1 MLMQELKKSL
11 SLVNAD
17 IEHME
22 ESDHACSKEYE
33 LLLGTRRLIQ
43 RAIKRMERLEALGKK
58 VSA

>member
-11 SLVNAD
+11 SLVNED

-43 RAIKRMERLEALGKK
+43 RAIRRMEKLEALGKK